1 LLTELGNITSADL
14 AAAWARDALTAK
26 NSLSATDAKLV
37 EDAFERRLSELPS
50 SDAASPLSGESSV
63 PQISEPQVNAT
74 SDRIDAGQAKGI
86 DKSML
91 TVAAP
96 RRYRNREHLRYV
108 AQQACLLCALTRA
121 NSHGKI
127 SRLNN
132 GPPDQPASGHES
144 LSTAAAAGP
153 PLGPWS
159 MSRTPA
165 QCLLRLSNL
174 DSTLLDRMGR
184 YETRLWRQ
192 AAQTIWV
199 LEAMRRPPP
208 PIRQRL
214 RHGATPFAW
223 DRGRG

>member
-1 LLTELGNITSADL
+1 VIELALGHRLASLLWRLRRANAIETGLFEIQDELLL
-14 AAAWARDALTAK
+14 ACRRDPFRRSDQLGT
-26 NSLSATDAKLV
+26 LAT
-37 EDAFERRLSELPS
+37 P
-50 SDAASPLSGESSV
+50 
-63 PQISEPQVNAT
+63 
-74 SDRIDAGQAKGI
+74 
-86 DKSML
+86 
-91 TVAAP
+91 
-96 RRYRNREHLRYV
+96 
-108 AQQACLLCALTRA
+108 TRA

-144 LSTAAAAGP
+144 LSTAAAARP